1 MKKNKELN
9 YSVEA
14 MEKLPEKWSYL
25 HEVLKVNIEKPGDF
39 ERPGDED
46 AEIKI
51 YFVPTFKYF
60 VIKESSL
67 IGDLIKTRIFNY
79 PFSEYIFEEKD
90 KISLLSRVVSSKF
103 LLKFPNELVEEFKE
117 KFYKIYDLFNNNEK
131 AVNDIPIEEVSEKEE
146 YDFLYEIIIKHRN
159 ILNNVSHKGLYG
171 NHIEDVLLDV
181 LFDEDND
188 MSKDNRVHLHRDNN
202 NNFHVVVDYRENHFS
217 FPLRYKPEK
226 VREVLYYFVGRYYS
240 SPMAS
245 LLIYYIYLRFKKD
258 LKYYNII
265 KDLSIYNYPDI
276 KFFNL
281 GSFDLFLGESAII
294 NIVPIKHNSEYYF
307 RIYSRAHFILSNF
320 DKPLEYFFMNQES
333 TENLLSYYI
342 NPYGEITDEL
352 RMSVKRL
359 LGFIIDTSRINI
371 FGGESQNGL
380 DYEKLLKNYI
390 EIKYNEESNGYSY
403 RRYRKY
409 DTIDIELKLANRN
422 TILYNVTDLEES
434 ENSFNNEDLCTI
446 TKNEDLKDYPE
457 NLKNMKRY
465 IQAIKELNLGPET
478 ICKPEV
484 EMEPM
489 EAPAEVNIETD
500 ECFREGEIN
509 DTEK

>member
-1 MKKNKELN
+1 MERNKEMN
-9 YSVEA
+9 YYVEA

-39 ERPGDED
+39 ERPGDKD

-51 YFVPTFKYF
+51 YFVPVFKYF

-67 IGDLIKTRIFNY
+67 LGDLIKTRIFNY
-79 PFSEYIFEEKD
+79 PFREYIFEEKD

-159 ILNNVSHKGLYG
+159 ILNNMSHKGLYG

-181 LFDEDND
+181 SFDEDND
-188 MSKDNRVHLHRDNN
+188 MSKDNRVHLHRDHH
-202 NNFHVVVDYRENHFS
+202 NNFHVVVDYRETHFS

-294 NIVPIKHNSEYYF
+294 NIVPIKHDSKYYY
-307 RIYSRAHFILSNF
+307 RIYSKANFIPSNS
-320 DKPLEYFFMNQES
+320 DAPLESFFMNQE
-333 TENLLSYYI
+333 TAENLLSFYV

-352 RMSVKRL
+352 RISVKRL
-359 LGFIIDTSRINI
+359 LGFIIDNSRTNI

-390 EIKYNEESNGYSY
+390 EINYNKENNQYSY

-409 DTIDIELKLANRN
+409 DTVDIELKIINRN
-422 TILYNVTDLEES
+422 TILYNVTDLEEV
-434 ENSFNNEDLCTI
+434 ENSLDNENLYTI

-457 NLKNMKRY
+457 NLKNMKDY
-465 IQAIKELNLGPET
+465 LEVMKDLKIEGPAKPEPET
-478 ICKPEV
+478 EMVKCFTEGREV
-484 EMEPM
+484 K
-489 EAPAEVNIETD
+489 I
-500 ECFREGEIN
+500 
-509 DTEK
+509 K